1 LNTSLLQL
9 GAWNLQGKTSDSAI
23 DVLHDFGMDLH
34 VLALQEVGGVA
45 SDDVSQTVRLSL
57 HEGYMLLTARPAGCF
72 RALSLAI
79 DEDCVST
86 WFSGGVGHSY
96 LCALIQLP
104 FFVRSFVLCPCTCHT
119 AVAPW
124 MTLWLLWPPWKLIC
138 RLLRG
143 GDIRSSFWGI
153 SMLILPLTLVSAVLP

>member
-104 FFVRSFVLCPCTCHT
+104 FFFQRLCAVSVALATQRSPH
-119 AVAPW
+119 
-124 MTLWLLWPPWKLIC
+124 
-138 RLLRG
+138 G
-143 GDIRSSFWGI
+143 
-153 SMLILPLTLVSAVLP
+153 

>member
-1 LNTSLLQL
+1 
-9 GAWNLQGKTSDSAI
+9 
-23 DVLHDFGMDLH
+23 M
-34 VLALQEVGGVA
+34 LALQEVGGVA

-86 WFSGGVGHSY
+86 WFSGGVGHSH

-104 FFVRSFVLCPCTCHT
+104 FFFQRLCAVSVALATQRSPH
-119 AVAPW
+119 
-124 MTLWLLWPPWKLIC
+124 
-138 RLLRG
+138 G
-143 GDIRSSFWGI
+143 
-153 SMLILPLTLVSAVLP
+153 

>member
-1 LNTSLLQL
+1 M
-9 GAWNLQGKTSDSAI
+9 QGKTSDSAI

-45 SDDVSQTVRLSL
+45 SDDVSPTVSLSL
-57 HEGYMLLTARPAGCF
+57 HEGYVLLRARPAGCF

-86 WFSGGVGHSY
+86 WCSGGVGHS
-96 LCALIQLP
+96 LFVRSFSFP
-104 FFVRSFVLCPCTCHT
+104 SSVRSFVLCPSTCHT